1 MSERTYVFDNAG
13 EGCSNNGLMSLIG
26 NLCNKQ
32 NLDPALLMSVMNNRG
47 NGFGDGAFGWF
58 WIVILMIFGWG
69 GFGGGYGNFG
79 GRGNAQGFADL
90 GNLVNNDAGRELLMQ
105 AINGNANAI
114 GQLSTKLGCDYNAL
128 SGAIQSL
135 STQICGLGNTL
146 GLGQRDIIQAMQ
158 NGNQAIL
165 SKLCDCCCQ
174 TQRQIADFK
183 GDLSLQMC
191 QQTNTLSNGQR
202 DLGVAVTKGFCDT
215 AYATREQT
223 CEILNAI
230 DKQTQVIN
238 EKFSQ
243 AEFREMTRENQAL
256 RDQLQAC
263 RLSDSQN
270 AQTAQI
276 VAQLQPVPRPSYI
289 VGNPYQSVY
298 PYGYGY
304 GYPYGYPYGYN
315 SNGCGCG
322 NGCGNNCGG
331 CCNG

>member
-1 MSERTYVFDNAG
+1 MSERTYVFDNGG
-13 EGCSNNGLMSLIG
+13 ESGCGNSGLMSLIG
-26 NLCNKQ
+26 NLCNRQ
-32 NLDPALLMSVMNNRG
+32 NLDPALIMSMMNNRG
-47 NGFGDGAFGWF
+47 GYGDGQFGWF

-69 GFGGGYGNFG
+69 GFGGGFGNFG

-128 SGAIQSL
+128 SGAIQNL
-135 STQICGLGNTL
+135 SSQICNLGNTL

-158 NGNQAIL
+158 NGDQAIL

-174 TQRQIADFK
+174 TQRQIADFRA
-183 GDLSLQMC
+183 DLQLQMC
-191 QQTNTLSNGQR
+191 EQTGTLSNGQR
-202 DLGVAVTKGFCDT
+202 DITAALTKGFCDAT
-215 AYATREQT
+215 YATREQT
-223 CEILNAI
+223 CELKNDITALKTFLA
-230 DKQTQVIN
+230 

-243 AEFREMTRENQAL
+243 QEFREMTRENQAL

-276 VAQLQPVPRPSYI
+276 VAQLQPVPKPSYI

-298 PYGYGY
+298 PFGYGY
-304 GYPYGYPYGYN
+304 AGFPYGYN
-315 SNGCGCG
+315 GGNCGCNSG
-322 NGCGNNCGG
+322 CNNGCGG